1 MTDAA
6 APSHGA
12 PTRGAPPPDAPLNPM
27 QQAVLDVLAR
37 PAGWTPLPGS
47 VVEAIRAQVVEGL
60 APLKDAFTPDEPLF
74 VTKGALAHVHAC
86 EAHYL
91 AQLGRFAWTVENARG
106 TVVHKAIELAIHW
119 RGPIEPA
126 EVVDEAI
133 ARLSG
138 EEGHGPS
145 DFLEQLRP
153 ADRAQLRSY
162 AVDRFTKFDECFPPL
177 KPAWRPVTESSA
189 RVDLHGGA
197 VRLSTRVDLTLGAPG
212 SKVIIDLKS
221 GRIHPQHR
229 EDLRFYALVDALR
242 SGQAPRLL
250 ATYSL
255 DAARADVEDVTEGV
269 LQAAARRLVDGAIA
283 MAAVRREEREARRT
297 AGPPCRWC
305 PIAEECAQGTAYL
318 AGPQE
323 D

>member
-6 APSHGA
+6 
-12 PTRGAPPPDAPLNPM
+12 APLNPM
-27 QQAVLDVLAR
+27 QQAVLDALAR
-37 PAGWTPLPGS
+37 PPGWMPLPGS
-47 VVEAIRAQVVEGL
+47 VIEAISAQVTEGL
-60 APLKDAFTPDEPLF
+60 APLADSFTPEEPLF
-74 VTKGALAHVHAC
+74 VTKAALGHIHAC

-91 AQLGRFAWTVENARG
+91 AQLGTFAWTLENARG

-119 RGPIEPA
+119 RGPVEPA

-133 ARLSG
+133 ARLSD

-153 ADRAQLRSY
+153 AERAQLRSFV
-162 AVDRFTKFDECFPPL
+162 VDRFTKFDECFPPL
-177 KPAWRPVTESSA
+177 KAAWRPVTESSA
-189 RVDLHGGA
+189 RVELLGGA

-221 GRIHPQHR
+221 GRIFPQHR

-255 DAARADVEDVTEGV
+255 DSARPDVEQVTEGV
-269 LQAAARRLVDGAIA
+269 LQAAARRLVDGALA
-283 MAAVRREEREARRT
+283 MSAVQREEREATRT

-305 PIAEECAQGTAYL
+305 PIADDCAPGRAYL
-318 AGPQE
+318 AGPEE